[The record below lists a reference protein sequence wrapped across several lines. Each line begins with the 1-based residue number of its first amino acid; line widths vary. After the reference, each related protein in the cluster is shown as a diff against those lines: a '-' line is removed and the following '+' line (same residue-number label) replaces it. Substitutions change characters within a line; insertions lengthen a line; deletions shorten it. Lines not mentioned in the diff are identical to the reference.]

1 MVSLPQLESGRMA
14 KLKLVDRASH
24 CYARFLELGFT
35 EGEEIRIL
43 RKAPLGGPLH
53 VEIRD
58 AQYAICRSDAE
69 FIKVENL

>member
-1 MVSLPQLESGRMA
+1 MVTLPQLENGKVA
-14 KLKLVDRASH
+14 KLKQIDGTSD

-58 AQYAICRSDAE
+58 AQYAICRADAHH
-69 FIKVENL
+69 IKVDTL

>member
-1 MVSLPQLESGRMA
+1 MVSLPQLKSGKVA
-14 KLKLVDRASH
+14 KLKQVDQASI

-69 FIKVENL
+69 FIKVDSL